1 MNSAPIGIFDSG
13 VGGLSV
19 WKEVRAMFPH
29 ENIVYFADSAR
40 CPYGPK
46 PAEQITQYAKQ
57 ITNFLLQQGC
67 KLIIVACNT
76 ATAAAIDTLRA
87 GYNIPFVGMEPAVK
101 QAALNTKTRKIGIL
115 ATKGTF
121 GGRLFKATSQ
131 KYAQGIESI
140 EQVGEGLVE
149 LAEKGLYASDEARQL
164 LHKYIDPMM
173 AADVDQIVLGCTHY
187 PFFKPLIEEIVGANV
202 SVIDPAPAVA
212 HRVLDILSQ
221 NQQLE
226 SQTKLGDDIFYTS
239 GESVVLQSFLQSITG
254 NNNCDCR
261 VAVLEK

>member
-1 MNSAPIGIFDSG
+1 MSNAPIGIFDSG

-19 WKEVRAMFPH
+19 WKEIRAMFPC
-29 ENIVYFADSAR
+29 EDIVYFADSAR

-46 PAEQITQYAKQ
+46 PAEQIAQYAMQ
-57 ITNFLLQQGC
+57 ITDFLLQQGC
-67 KLIIVACNT
+67 KLVVVACNT
-76 ATAAAIDTLRA
+76 ATAAAIDTLRSN
-87 GYNIPFVGMEPAVK
+87 YNIPFVGMEPAVK
-101 QAALNTKTRKIGIL
+101 QAALNTKTGKIGIL

-140 EQVGEGLVE
+140 DQIGDGLVE
-149 LAEKGLYASDEARQL
+149 LAERGLYASNEARQL

-173 AADVDQIVLGCTHY
+173 AANVDQIVLGCTHY
-187 PFFKPLIEEIVGANV
+187 PFFKPLIEEMVGANV

-212 HRVLDILSQ
+212 HRVFDILSQ

-226 SQTKLGDDIFYTS
+226 HQSKLGADTFYTS
-239 GESVVLQSFLQSITG
+239 GDTVALKKLLLNITG
-254 NNNCDCR
+254 NGNCDCR
-261 VAVLEK
+261 SAVL